1 MGDLMVIAL
10 RAPSAIAAAIIY
22 TALMSSL
29 QASPTCPDEQPTAQ
43 YPQDLKLCRDLEPI
57 VRNPG
62 GLPLNEYEAKLGA
75 YLGAFCHRDTE
86 NGWRVDKRI
95 RDTGPWAATY
105 RDGKWRGQY
114 YGTHAPVM
122 VWYSPDFYAWLKTNR
137 PGQGP
142 VPASAT
148 PVPDGAMIIKE
159 MYPAPAAACASV
171 EPINLLP
178 NKHGS
183 AVMVRDSK
191 VAHDGWFWGWFGWP
205 GSGWGP
211 DWPAPNTSPMQNMGF
226 GQYCTNCHASAV
238 DNQTFAAL
246 KNIKGEAGQPTVFLS
261 QDFFQ
266 DPTWQSHHLKV
277 LRSAKL
283 GFPPPKPAASGDSAF
298 SKLLALSSPRIP
310 LTRDQLV
317 EMPPTTYDNVWV
329 KPGGPTV
336 ASQFVTSDQCLGCH
350 DAGSTGLQ
358 FDMTQP
364 GTDTQVVNN
373 SPYATWRG
381 SPMGLAGRD
390 PIFFAQLASET
401 ETFHREVSPFVQ
413 DTCLGCHGIM
423 GQRQFAIDNHAKTQK
438 CEPFPR
444 STVDAIPYM
453 ANDPVSRLAA
463 AYGALARD
471 GISCTA
477 CHHMVLGETESA
489 IVQGQPQNK
498 CVDERQAV
506 LNPGL
511 TKFAKTFTGSFLVG
525 PPDRLYGPFEEPK
538 IKPMKN
544 AIGIEPAHNNNIKS
558 SELCGTCHTV
568 HLPVLVGDKTIA
580 HSYEQTT
587 YPEWAFSDYRTGKT
601 ADGPLPNGPGPLAQ
615 SCQDCHMPTKDA
627 AGNPNRSK
635 IASIQEYTNFPQTE
649 NTLLKQDID
658 LPVREGFGKHTL
670 VGLNVFLLEMAAQ
683 FPKLLGIRPTDPM
696 LGADGIDS
704 IPNAKAAM
712 MDQAMNRTAEVRIS
726 NVSTEA
732 GTLNARVTVTNRV
745 GHKFPSGVGFRRAF
759 LEFSVLDRDTKV
771 LWSSGRTDSSGI
783 LVDENGAALPGEK
796 WWKDDCSSRI
806 EPQARIHQPHYQEIT
821 SQNQVQIFQEL
832 VSTPPDA
839 GAKCGRGVAPQGQ
852 LTTSFLSI
860 CTTVKDNRLLPH
872 GFLDLDQ
879 RKQISKA
886 LGAGD
891 DMAEDS
897 GAVGTGDDPDY
908 RSGGSDSLTY
918 RVPLAA
924 LKGNAKPASVLATL
938 YYQATPPFFLQDRF
952 CTSNSTDT
960 QRLSYLAGNLSLA
973 ATPAQDWKL
982 RVVSSGPVAVP

>member
-1 MGDLMVIAL
+1 MVIAL

-22 TALMSSL
+22 AGLMSSL

-43 YPQDLKLCRDLEPI
+43 VPQDLKFCKDLEPI

-75 YLGAFCHRDTE
+75 YLGAFCHRDIE

-95 RDTGPWAATY
+95 RDTGPWVATY

-114 YGTHAPVM
+114 YGTHAPVR

-137 PGQGP
+137 PDQGP
-142 VPASAT
+142 VPASVQ
-148 PVPDGAMIIKE
+148 PVPDGAMIVKE

-178 NKHGS
+178 NKHG
-183 AVMVRDSK
+183 AAIMVRDSK

-205 GSGWGP
+205 GSGWAP
-211 DWPAPNTSPMQNMGF
+211 DWPAPNTSPIQNMGF

-238 DNQTFAAL
+238 NNQTFAAL
-246 KNIKGEAGQPTVFLS
+246 KNIKGEPGQPTVFLI
-261 QDFFQ
+261 QDSFQ

-277 LRSAKL
+277 LKSSIL
-283 GFPPPKPAASGDSAF
+283 GFPPPKPSASRDSALG
-298 SKLLALSSPRIP
+298 KILALPSPGIP

-317 EMPPTTYDNVWV
+317 AMQPTTYDNVWV
-329 KPGGPTV
+329 KPGGPTA
-336 ASQFVTSDQCLGCH
+336 ASQFVTSDQCIACH

-364 GTDTQVVNN
+364 GTDTQLFNN

-413 DTCLGCHGIM
+413 DTCLGCHGIL
-423 GQRQFAIDNHAKTQK
+423 GQRQFAIDTHAKTGK

-444 STVDAIPYM
+444 STVDAIPYPP
-453 ANDPVSRLAA
+453 NDPVASLA

-471 GISCTA
+471 GISCTS
-477 CHHMVLGETESA
+477 CHHMVLGEKESA
-489 IVQGQPQNK
+489 AVQGDPQNK
-498 CVDERQAV
+498 CVDERQAA

-511 TKFAKTFTGSFLVG
+511 TGFAKTFTGSFLVG
-525 PPDRLYGPFEEPK
+525 PPDRLYGPFEQPK
-538 IKPMKN
+538 TKPMKN
-544 AIGIEPAHNNNIKS
+544 ALGIEPAHNTNIKS

-568 HLPVLVGDKTIA
+568 HLPVLSGGKTIA
-580 HSYEQTT
+580 HTYEQTT
-587 YPEWAFSDYRTGKT
+587 YPEWAFSAYRTGAT
-601 ADGPLPNGPGPLAQ
+601 ADGPLPFGPGALAQ
-615 SCQDCHMPTKDA
+615 SCQDCHMPNKDS

-635 IASIQEYTNFPQTE
+635 IASIQEYSNFPQTE
-649 NTLLKQDID
+649 NTLPPQDID
-658 LPVREGFGKHTL
+658 LQVREGFGKHTL

-683 FPKLLGIRPTDPM
+683 FPMLLGIRPTDPM

-712 MDQAMNRTAEVRIS
+712 MDQAMNRTAEVRIG
-726 NVSTEA
+726 NVSIEA
-732 GTLNARVTVTNRV
+732 GTLNARVTVLNRV

-771 LWSSGRTDSSGI
+771 IWSSGRTDGSGVI
-783 LVDENGAALPGEK
+783 VDENGQPIAGEK

-806 EPQARIHQPHYQEIT
+806 DPQLRIHQPHYQEIT
-821 SQNQVQIFQEL
+821 RQNQAQIFQEL

-839 GAKCGRGVAPQGQ
+839 GAKCGRGVVPQGQ

-872 GFLDLDQ
+872 GYLDLDQ

-908 RSGGSDSLTY
+908 RSGGSDSLMY
-918 RVPLAA
+918 RIPLAA
-924 LKGNAKPASVLATL
+924 LTGNARPAAVLATL

-952 CTSNSTDT
+952 CTSKSTDT
-960 QRLSYLAGNLSLA
+960 QRLSYLAANLGLA